1 MSEEWDKVKH
11 EIELM
16 VERLWAFRD
25 DLSAAENSGALT
37 ASHDELVKWIG
48 AWALET
54 AVRIQQYMR
63 NSAKDETA
71 EEGETK

>member
-37 ASHDELVKWIG
+37 ASQDELVKWIG

-71 EEGETK
+71 EDGETK